1 MKYQCI
7 RQHGM
12 TDCGAACLATV
23 SKQHGMNVPISKIK
37 ELAGTDKQGT
47 NVYGMVKAA
56 EALGFSAKGVRGGK
70 EGLFSG
76 IPTPSIAHVFVNK
89 NLFHYV
95 VIHKITNKKI
105 IVADP
110 RKGVVKY
117 SIEDFLEI
125 WTGVLIILVPKIDF
139 QKEDAKKNVFLQF
152 LSLILPHKKMLAHV
166 FVASFLIAIFGILS
180 SFYFRIIIDEV
191 LGSSLR
197 KTLIVISIGII
208 LLYLLKGVLEYF
220 RNNLMLYLSQKIDI
234 PLNLGYYNHILSLPL
249 RFFDTRESGD
259 IIARFMDAAKI
270 REAISNAALIIMI
283 DTVMAFVGGGI
294 LYQQNHKLFF
304 ISIVLIFMYGII
316 VFMYNPFL
324 KRVNEKM
331 LEENAQVTSYLV
343 ESLSGIE
350 TIKAYNGERKVQ
362 YRTEIL
368 FVRFLKSLF
377 RDGSLKNG
385 QKTITETLA
394 VIGETVILWVGTLEV
409 LKGAITM
416 GQLITYNVLLAYFLT
431 PVKNLINLQPSI
443 QMAIVAAE
451 RLNEIFELA
460 PEQEGEEKNKLKKIS
475 LKKDIRIV
483 DLNFRYGTRK
493 LILKNINMNINVG
506 DKVALVGESG
516 SGKTTLVKLLLNFY
530 DWEKGK
536 ILFGKYNLKDIDRSL
551 LREKIAYI
559 PQTTFLFKGTIIENL
574 RFGNP
579 NASLE
584 DIIEVCRVSHSNE
597 FIEKMPARY
606 NSEIEENGSNL
617 SGGQKQRLA
626 IARALLK
633 RPEILIMDEST
644 SNLDSITERAIGDA
658 ISGLSETM
666 TTIII
671 AHRLSTIKK
680 CNKIFVLENGRI
692 VESGCHTELLEK
704 KAKYYRMWNDQN

>member
-1 MKYQCI
+1 M
-7 RQHGM
+7 
-12 TDCGAACLATV
+12 
-23 SKQHGMNVPISKIK
+23 
-37 ELAGTDKQGT
+37 
-47 NVYGMVKAA
+47 
-56 EALGFSAKGVRGGK
+56 
-70 EGLFSG
+70 
-76 IPTPSIAHVFVNK
+76 
-89 NLFHYV
+89 
-95 VIHKITNKKI
+95 
-105 IVADP
+105 
-110 RKGVVKY
+110 
-117 SIEDFLEI
+117 
-125 WTGVLIILVPKIDF
+125 
-139 QKEDAKKNVFLQF
+139 
-152 LSLILPHKKMLAHV
+152 
-166 FVASFLIAIFGILS
+166 
-180 SFYFRIIIDEV
+180 
-191 LGSSLR
+191 R
-197 KTLIVISIGII
+197 KTLTVISIGII

-234 PLNLGYYNHILSLPL
+234 LLNLGYYNHILSLPV
-249 RFFDTRESGD
+249 RFFDTRKSGD
-259 IIARFMDAAKI
+259 IIARFMDAAKV

-304 ISIVLIFMYGII
+304 ISVILIFMYGII

-324 KRVNEKM
+324 KKVNEKM
-331 LEENAQVTSYLV
+331 LEDNAQVTSYLV

-362 YRTEIL
+362 YRTEVL
-368 FVRFLKSLF
+368 FVRFLKSVF

-394 VIGETVILWVGTLEV
+394 AIGETVILWVGTLEV

-416 GQLITYNVLLAYFLT
+416 GQLITYNVLLVYFLT
-431 PVKNLINLQPSI
+431 PIKNLINLQPSI

-451 RLNEIFELA
+451 RLNEMFELS
-460 PEQEGEEKNKLKKIS
+460 PEQDEEEKNKLKKIS
-475 LKKDIRIV
+475 LKKDICIEN
-483 DLNFRYGTRK
+483 LNFRYGTRK
-493 LILKNINMNINVG
+493 LILKDINMNIKVG
-506 DKVALVGESG
+506 DKVALVGDSG
-516 SGKTTLVKLLLNFY
+516 SGKTTLVKLLLHFY

-584 DIIEVCRVSHSNE
+584 DIIEVCRVSHSHE

-633 RPEILIMDEST
+633 RPEILIMDEAT

-658 ISGLSETM
+658 ISRLSETM
-666 TTIII
+666 TTIIV

-704 KAKYYRMWNDQN
+704 KAKYYKMWNDQN